1 MARGSVHAVSA
12 VVTDV
17 PPRRRL
23 DWRTPVRWF
32 GLLCLMGAAFFAG
45 YVGWLLWGTGLQ
57 TQRAQDALRP
67 AIESLLCAVVAD
79 GMIGGRHKSNLELC
93 AQGVG
98 TIASICFGGIPAT
111 GAIARTAANV
121 KSGGRTPLASVE
133 LNDQEIQAADCV
145 VIVTNHSQ
153 IDYARVT
160 EKASLVVDT
169 RNALNGDLRR
179 ESRARIIRL

>member
-1 MARGSVHAVSA
+1 MRE
-12 VVTDV
+12 
-17 PPRRRL
+17 
-23 DWRTPVRWF
+23 
-32 GLLCLMGAAFFAG
+32 
-45 YVGWLLWGTGLQ
+45 
-57 TQRAQDALRP
+57 LRFDDTHT
-67 AIESLLCAVVAD
+67 E
-79 GMIGGRHKSNLELC
+79 
-93 AQGVG
+93 
-98 TIASICFGGIPAT
+98 
-111 GAIARTAANV
+111 
-121 KSGGRTPLASVE
+121 GGRTPLASVE